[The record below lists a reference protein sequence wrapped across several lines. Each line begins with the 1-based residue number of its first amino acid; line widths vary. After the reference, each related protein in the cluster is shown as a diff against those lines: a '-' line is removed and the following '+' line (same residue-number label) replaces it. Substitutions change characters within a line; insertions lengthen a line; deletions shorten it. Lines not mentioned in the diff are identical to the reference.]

1 MDILISGAGI
11 AGLTT
16 AHWLR
21 RYGFTPTIVERA
33 PSLVTGGYKIDVRGT
48 ALDVLRRT
56 GAHDAVVASSTQ
68 MQGALLVDREGNVI
82 NRMTGDDFGH
92 RVGEDLEIVRGTLCE
107 ILMART
113 TGVDVIFGD
122 VIASITQS
130 GEGVE
135 VTFRDGCARTFD
147 LVVGADGLHS
157 NVRRQVFG
165 DESQY
170 LRDLGMYLCVYSVPN
185 YLHLDRMEVQYSEVG
200 RIAAIWSTRDD
211 ADAKA
216 CFGFA
221 AGERQIDLRDR
232 AQQEEAL
239 RTVYA
244 GIGWEVPRLLDLMP
258 QAADWYF
265 DIAAQVDMADWARG
279 RVVLVGD
286 AAYCASPMSGQGSSL
301 ALIGAYVL
309 AGELAA
315 AGGDHDAAFAE
326 YDRVMRPFIAVNQ
339 ALGIQSAQFMT
350 QDPASAPV
358 ELSGSEIESVIDRST
373 DRIADAANAITL
385 KDYSGFTAQPT
396 A

>member
-21 RYGFTPTIVERA
+21 RYGFSPTIVERA

-48 ALDVLRRT
+48 ALDVLRRI
-56 GAHDAVVASSTQ
+56 GVHDAAVASSTQ
-68 MQGALLVDREGNVI
+68 MQGALLVDSEGNI
-82 NRMTGDDFGH
+82 ISRMTGDEFGH
-92 RVGEDLEIVRGTLCE
+92 RVGADLEIIRGALCE
-107 ILMART
+107 IVMART

-122 VIASITQS
+122 VVASLTQS
-130 GEGVE
+130 NDSVE
-135 VTFRDGCARTFD
+135 VTFRGGDARIFD
-147 LVVGADGLHS
+147 LVIGADGLHS
-157 NVRRQVFG
+157 NIRRQVFG
-165 DESQY
+165 DETRY

-185 YLHLDRMEVQYSEVG
+185 YLHLDRMEVQFSEIG

-211 ADAKA
+211 ANAKA

-221 AGERQIDLRDR
+221 ARDWRIDLRDR

-258 QAADWYF
+258 QASDWYF
-265 DIAAQVDMADWARG
+265 DIAALVDMTAWARG
-279 RVVLVGD
+279 RVALVGD
-286 AAYCASPMSGQGSSL
+286 AAYCASPMSGQGSSI

-315 AGGDHDAAFAE
+315 ARGDHQAAFAE
-326 YDRVMRPFIAVNQ
+326 YDRVMRPFIAANQ
-339 ALGIQSAQFMT
+339 ALGIRSAQFMT

-358 ELSGSEIESVIDRST
+358 ELSGREIEAVIDRST

-385 KDYSGFTAQPT
+385 KDYSVFTAGPT
-396 A
+396 D

>member
-1 MDILISGAGI
+1 
-11 AGLTT
+11 
-16 AHWLR
+16 
-21 RYGFTPTIVERA
+21 
-33 PSLVTGGYKIDVRGT
+33 
-48 ALDVLRRT
+48 
-56 GAHDAVVASSTQ
+56 
-68 MQGALLVDREGNVI
+68 
-82 NRMTGDDFGH
+82 
-92 RVGEDLEIVRGTLCE
+92 GTLCE

-113 TGVDVIFGD
+113 ADVDVIFGD

-130 GEGVE
+130 DDGVA
-135 VTFRDGCARTFD
+135 VTFRDGDPRTFD

-185 YLHLDRMEVQYSEVG
+185 YPHLDRMEVQYSEVG

-211 ADAKA
+211 ANAKA

-221 AGERQIDLRDR
+221 AGDRQIDVRDR

-244 GIGWEVPRLLDLMP
+244 GIGWEVPRLLELMP
-258 QAADWYF
+258 QASDWYF
-265 DIAAQVDMADWARG
+265 DIGAQVDMTEWARG
-279 RVVLVGD
+279 RAVLVG
-286 AAYCASPMSGQGSSL
+286 APSRVPGEGSSL

-309 AGELAA
+309 AGELVA
-315 AGGDHDAAFAE
+315 AGGDHEAAFAE

-350 QDPASAPV
+350 RDPASAPV
-358 ELSGSEIESVIDRST
+358 ELSGREIESVIDRS
-373 DRIADAANAITL
+373 
-385 KDYSGFTAQPT
+385 
-396 A
+396 

>member
-16 AHWLR
+16 AHLLR
-21 RYGFTPTIVERA
+21 RYGFSPTIVERA

-48 ALDVLRRT
+48 ALDVLRRI
-56 GAHDAVVASSTQ
+56 GAHDAAVASSTQ
-68 MQGALLVDREGNVI
+68 MQGALLVDSEGNI
-82 NRMTGDDFGH
+82 NSRMTGDEFGH
-92 RVGEDLEIVRGTLCE
+92 RVGADLEIIRGALCE

-122 VIASITQS
+122 VVASLTQS
-130 GEGVE
+130 NDSVE
-135 VTFRDGCARTFD
+135 VTFRGGDARVFD
-147 LVVGADGLHS
+147 LVIGADGLHS
-157 NVRRQVFG
+157 NIRRQVFG
-165 DESQY
+165 DESRY

-185 YLHLDRMEVQYSEVG
+185 YLHLDRMEVQFSEIG

-211 ADAKA
+211 ANAKA

-221 AGERQIDLRDR
+221 AGDRRIDLRDR

-244 GIGWEVPRLLDLMP
+244 GIGWEMPRLLELMP
-258 QAADWYF
+258 QASDWYF
-265 DIAAQVDMADWARG
+265 DIAAQVDMTAWARG
-279 RVVLVGD
+279 RVALVGD
-286 AAYCASPMSGQGSSL
+286 AAYCASPMSGQGSSI

-315 AGGDHDAAFAE
+315 ARGDHQAAFAE
-326 YDRVMRPFIAVNQ
+326 YDRVMRPFIAANQ
-339 ALGIQSAQFMT
+339 ALGIRSAQFMT

-358 ELSGSEIESVIDRST
+358 ELSGREIEAVIDRST

-385 KDYSGFTAQPT
+385 KDYSVFTAGPT
-396 A
+396 D